1 LKSQEIPILRHFL
14 EGSTSRFSWKPTK
27 FCPKKAPIPVIQQ
40 WLHGLWQR
48 HQELEQ
54 PTGGQKPRDEAR
66 QAFTLQLEPD
76 KMSLEHEKSKGK
88 KRVLQNM
95 YIYLYTNWW
104 YTYPSEKYESQLG
117 LFFPIYGKIKNV
129 PNHQP
134 VYIYTC
140 KC

>member
-1 LKSQEIPILRHFL
+1 M
-14 EGSTSRFSWKPTK
+14 FSWKPTK
-27 FCPKKAPIPVIQQ
+27 FCQKKTHPSHPTLAAWSQ
-40 WLHGLWQR
+40 QR

-88 KRVLQNM
+88 NAFYRICI
-95 YIYLYTNWW
+95 YIYTNWW

-117 LFFPIYGKIKNV
+117 LVFPIYGKIKMFQTTN
-129 PNHQP
+129 Q
-134 VYIYTC
+134 YIYIHVNVDQD
-140 KC
+140 